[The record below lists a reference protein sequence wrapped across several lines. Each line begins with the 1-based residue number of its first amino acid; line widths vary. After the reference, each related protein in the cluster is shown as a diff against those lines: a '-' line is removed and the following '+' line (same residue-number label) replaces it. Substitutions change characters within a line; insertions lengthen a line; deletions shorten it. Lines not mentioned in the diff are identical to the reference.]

1 MGIGA
6 GTAALISAAVGAAT
20 AGTSMVLQKKAA
32 DEAEGRRQDD
42 KAAAESAMISQK
54 REDAMTDAAA
64 ERDEFD
70 AAALLEAEQDP
81 AGTMNRTRLSGAGGV
96 DPEQMRL
103 GTAALLGE

>member
-20 AGTSMVLQKKAA
+20 AGTQMVMQRQEGKK
-32 DEAEGRRQDD
+32 AEGRRQDD

-54 REDAMTDAAA
+54 RDEAMANEAA

-81 AGTMNRTRLSGAGGV
+81 AGAMNRTRLSGAGGV